1 MKTIKPYY
9 GVSPM
14 SSSSGPKGSS
24 ANPYTQ
30 DEFDQMVEAGTWE
43 GGYVEGMGYC
53 MGQVTVT
60 ASYPDSSS
68 SGSDDSWP
76 SEDSEDK
83 NDHNPPVPPI
93 TGGGGGGS
101 SHGGGGTGSGNI
113 GGGNGGGKPLS
124 PKEKALNKIDAFS
137 KSGEVSKFFTNLS
150 KDKFVESLKL
160 HINNPIKIN
169 QGTNGTCGAAAI
181 CKYLAEFLPEQYV
194 EAAISLY
201 TTGKYDGWELE
212 LPDSSK
218 SGTIEQVQKINTTI
232 ADVLMQGAI
241 INSFNYYLDYDPF
254 VDGSGA
260 RSFMWPQCMDSFFEK
275 IGKPGSFY
283 WWTDV
288 KDIQSIDFSQKNV
301 IAGVEIKIINDD
313 RNECRFVRESL
324 TPNHYVQITGYKND
338 SVYFWQY
345 KEEYLSKNC
354 DAYFIYVTPK

>member
-1 MKTIKPYY
+1 
-9 GVSPM
+9 M

-24 ANPYTQ
+24 AKPYTQ

-181 CKYLAEFLPEQYV
+181 CKY
-194 EAAISLY
+194 
-201 TTGKYDGWELE
+201 
-212 LPDSSK
+212 
-218 SGTIEQVQKINTTI
+218 
-232 ADVLMQGAI
+232 
-241 INSFNYYLDYDPF
+241 
-254 VDGSGA
+254 
-260 RSFMWPQCMDSFFEK
+260 
-275 IGKPGSFY
+275 
-283 WWTDV
+283 
-288 KDIQSIDFSQKNV
+288 
-301 IAGVEIKIINDD
+301 
-313 RNECRFVRESL
+313 
-324 TPNHYVQITGYKND
+324 
-338 SVYFWQY
+338 
-345 KEEYLSKNC
+345 
-354 DAYFIYVTPK
+354 